1 MTNLVMPNTSDERNV
16 ALNSIKIDLERISN
30 TFGQLSSEKTLLP
43 RRTVVFFVKN
53 KEMKETRE
61 GIL

>member
-1 MTNLVMPNTSDERNV
+1 MPNTSDERNG

-30 TFGQLSSEKTLLP
+30 TFGQLSSEKTLVP

-61 GIL
+61 GIS